1 MGKHNKKGSVYAQN
15 KKVASSSKQQVVLP
29 KRLTFTALE
38 KLRIIDEV
46 ERSNDAQAVLQKYG
60 TQPRSF
66 QRWKCDRS
74 KLEKQVAK
82 GSTSKRTI
90 RTDPL
95 RRIKEIVTN
104 YISANKTTIRVT
116 GKCIKTRAFLAKD
129 HLLQQHAQQ
138 PFLSDIHEEDFGPF
152 FENKPTYG
160 LHQNKVNFDQT
171 TALRMSNE
179 AI

>member
-1 MGKHNKKGSVYAQN
+1 MGKHNNKGSVYAQN

-66 QRWKCDRS
+66 QRWKCNRS

-82 GSTSKRTI
+82 GGTAKRTQSI
-90 RTDPL
+90 DATIAILFYTFIIMYKSNDGLHNPL
-95 RRIKEIVTN
+95 HKSHPTVSWHYLSINHTIETFPLASIYSFHTN
-104 YISANKTTIRVT
+104 Y
-116 GKCIKTRAFLAKD
+116 
-129 HLLQQHAQQ
+129 QHY
-138 PFLSDIHEEDFGPF
+138 LNCCMI
-152 FENKPTYG
+152 Y
-160 LHQNKVNFDQT
+160 
-171 TALRMSNE
+171 
-179 AI
+179 